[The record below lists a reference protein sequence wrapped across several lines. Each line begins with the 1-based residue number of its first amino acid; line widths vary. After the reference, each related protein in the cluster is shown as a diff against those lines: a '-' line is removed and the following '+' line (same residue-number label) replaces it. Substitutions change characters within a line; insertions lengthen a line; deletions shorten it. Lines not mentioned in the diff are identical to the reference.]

1 MADLNLKGTLKLAGS
16 LDLQASGGKVK
27 VGGKEALVVGATG
40 TGTSIPLPGPPQ
52 PPTNPGTKV
61 QVMSS
66 SNPTVK
72 VSGTLIVVAGSDVMQ
87 GDVGPPRWPGTVLKG
102 ASTVQVNGVG
112 VSVVNDQAVITAQ
125 PSPPAIITE
134 SGQ

>member
-1 MADLNLKGTLKLAGS
+1 MADLNLKGTLKFAGS

-27 VGGKEALVVGATG
+27 VEGKEALVVGATG
-40 TGTSIPLPGPPQ
+40 TGAPILLPPP
-52 PPTNPGTKV
+52 PAKPTDDGTEV

-66 SNPTVK
+66 LNQTVK
-72 VSGTLIVVAGSDVMQ
+72 AKGTPIVVTGSTVMQ
-87 GDVGPPRWPGTVLKG
+87 GNVPTWPGTVLPG
-102 ASTVQVNGVG
+102 AGHVQVNGVG